1 MKNRINDKINEI
13 ERFLDELAEII
24 PQNLN
29 EYNRNFEKKAACERY
44 FEKIIESAIDL
55 AFLTIKLKGF
65 EMPEED
71 KKAFDILVKEKI
83 IAEKLAERLKDAK
96 GMRNIIAHEYGN
108 TDDELVFHAIADE
121 IEKDI
126 KEFINSIEKIK

>member
-126 KEFINSIEKIK
+126 KEFISSIEKIK